1 MSAIWWGR
9 ESSTALRTPRPP
21 RRAGM
26 PQLMAS
32 DRASLLGELDGR
44 ADAFTPEWTNRNP
57 AEDAGTALRQLFGEQ
72 LEAVVQRF
80 NRWPDKALIEYLNV
94 AGISPLPGVPAEVLL
109 EFEVANDAPQSVLV
123 ALGFQVA
130 ARPPGATGLVIFE
143 TERTLY
149 AAPCKIGE
157 VFATSGRTFDQVDL
171 SQPFAPFSDGRSSGA
186 AMLIGL
192 IGDNTPSQ
200 TITVG
205 IGIEQAAGAPPP
217 VGAGGVAPLPVP
229 GGPALTWELFDGGSP
244 VALEVIRDETGGLIR
259 SGLVE
264 LALPQRWRPGGPAG
278 LPKVKS
284 QRWLRLRLAY
294 GRFTDS
300 PKLSFVKINVA
311 RALGARTVRDEVLE
325 PVPNSSGRRM
335 RVSQTP
341 VVAGSLQLEI
351 DGSGLELGALAGA
364 APAADRTSAQAATSW
379 SEVADLAA
387 YGPDDAVY
395 LIDNTSGE
403 ITFGDGHHGRA
414 PPEGFRNVRAASYR
428 VMSPAPAQI
437 DAGAITTALTS
448 IQYLGKVSNP
458 LPTEGG
464 GPGESTAQVVKRG
477 PQEIRTRGRAVT
489 VADYTLLALRAEGAL
504 VARAF
509 AVSGLHPQ
517 YPGRPIP
524 GVVGVFVVP
533 PDRGQGKPTPDP
545 EMLRAVADHLAQHAA
560 PAGVEVVA
568 AAPRYH
574 DVLLDIGVVLEP
586 GVDAGATL
594 RCVLQAID
602 FYLHPITGGEAGDGW
617 PFGGA
622 IRYVPLL
629 RLISR
634 VDGVSAVKKLN
645 VVLDGLRAPAC
656 KDVALTPYSLLWPAG
671 HQVTQLDDGSTP

>member
-1 MSAIWWGR
+1 M
-9 ESSTALRTPRPP
+9 
-21 RRAGM
+21 
-26 PQLMAS
+26 
-32 DRASLLGELDGR
+32 
-44 ADAFTPEWTNRNP
+44 
-57 AEDAGTALRQLFGEQ
+57 
-72 LEAVVQRF
+72 
-80 NRWPDKALIEYLNV
+80 
-94 AGISPLPGVPAEVLL
+94 
-109 EFEVANDAPQSVLV
+109 LV
-123 ALGFQVA
+123 APGFQVG

-143 TERTLY
+143 TKRTLY

-284 QRWLRLRLAY
+284 QRWLAAAGLWTLHRQPNALLRQDQRRPRARRPDRARRSPRTGAQQQRATDAGVADAGRRRLAAARDRRQRTRARCARRGSPG
-294 GRFTDS
+294 GRQ
-300 PKLSFVKINVA
+300 A
-311 RALGARTVRDEVLE
+311 
-325 PVPNSSGRRM
+325 
-335 RVSQTP
+335 
-341 VVAGSLQLEI
+341 
-351 DGSGLELGALAGA
+351 
-364 APAADRTSAQAATSW
+364 SAQAATSW

-403 ITFGDGHHGRA
+403 ITFGDRHHGRA

-464 GPGESTAQVVKRG
+464 GPGNRRPGRQARPAGNPHPWPGRDGRG
-477 PQEIRTRGRAVT
+477 LHFACAARRGCAGRARLCGFGAAPAISGPADSRRGRRLRGAAGSRPGQ
-489 VADYTLLALRAEGAL
+489 AD
-504 VARAF
+504 
-509 AVSGLHPQ
+509 
-517 YPGRPIP
+517 
-524 GVVGVFVVP
+524 
-533 PDRGQGKPTPDP
+533 PDP
-545 EMLRAVADHLAQHAA
+545 EMLRAVADYLAQHAA

-671 HQVTQLDDGSTP
+671 HQVILLDDGSTP